1 MIEQVLH
8 SLIAADQRFI
18 SLAAD
23 RLSPILLN
31 EQSSFPAA
39 TYQVVSTRPLY
50 ALDGRIDLT
59 KTRVQI
65 DSWSKSYG
73 QSKALANTI
82 TAILDAST
90 LDVQLLSST
99 DLYEREAQL
108 YRVMTEFSVNYSQG
122 S

>member
-23 RLSPILLN
+23 RLSPVLLN

-39 TYQVVSTRPLY
+39 TYQVISTRPLY
-50 ALDGRIDLT
+50 TLDGRINLT
-59 KTRVQI
+59 KARVQI

-73 QSKALANTI
+73 QAKELALAI
-82 TAILDAST
+82 TAVLDGSALDA
-90 LDVQLLSST
+90 QLLSST

-108 YRVMTEFSVNYSQG
+108 YRVMTEFAVSYAS
-122 S
+122 